1 MNFNYESPKN
11 LKKINYYE
19 NNEESIKKRHHEG
32 KYGKVRDY
40 YDENKISEFNLN
52 EDNTNN
58 NENNN
63 NKEEFIYKNNEK
75 NKENN
80 EKNNKLNGYINS
92 III

>member
-40 YDENKISEFNLN
+40 YDQNKISEFNLN
-52 EDNTNN
+52 EDNN
-58 NENNN
+58 NEKNNNN
-63 NKEEFIYKNNEK
+63 NKEFIYENYNKNNENGEK
-75 NKENN
+75 NKI
-80 EKNNKLNGYINS
+80 NGYIKS

>member
-40 YDENKISEFNLN
+40 YDENKINEFNLN

-58 NENNN
+58 NENN

-80 EKNNKLNGYINS
+80 GKNNKLNGYINS

>member
-40 YDENKISEFNLN
+40 YDQNKISEFNLN
-52 EDNTNN
+52 EDNN
-58 NENNN
+58 NEKNNNN
-63 NKEEFIYKNNEK
+63 NKEFIYENYNKNNDEK
-75 NKENN
+75 
-80 EKNNKLNGYINS
+80 NKLNGYIKS

>member
-1 MNFNYESPKN
+1 MNFNYDSPKN

-40 YDENKISEFNLN
+40 YDQNKISEFNLN
-52 EDNTNN
+52 EDNN
-58 NENNN
+58 NEKNNNN
-63 NKEEFIYKNNEK
+63 NKEFIYENYNKNNENGEK
-75 NKENN
+75 NKI
-80 EKNNKLNGYINS
+80 NGYIKS

>member
-40 YDENKISEFNLN
+40 YDQNKISEFNLN
-52 EDNTNN
+52 EDNY
-58 NENNN
+58 NEKNNNN
-63 NKEEFIYKNNEK
+63 NKEFIYENYNKNNENGEK
-75 NKENN
+75 NKI
-80 EKNNKLNGYINS
+80 NGYIKS

>member
-1 MNFNYESPKN
+1 MNFNYDSPKN

-40 YDENKISEFNLN
+40 YDQNKISEFNLN
-52 EDNTNN
+52 EDNY
-58 NENNN
+58 NEKNNNN
-63 NKEEFIYKNNEK
+63 NKEFIYENYNKNNENGEK
-75 NKENN
+75 NKI
-80 EKNNKLNGYINS
+80 NGYIKS